1 MVLITRLNIIMNKEL
16 IEAFELYEKMIEEK
30 LDQKEYDLSL
40 KRRLYAGLFLFF
52 VTYSILITIGLI
64 VDIFNV

>member
-1 MVLITRLNIIMNKEL
+1 MNKDL
-16 IEAFELYEKMIEEK
+16 LEAFKLYEKMIEEK

-52 VTYSILITIGLI
+52 VTYSVLITIGLI
-64 VDIFNV
+64 VDMCNI

>member
-1 MVLITRLNIIMNKEL
+1 MNKEL
-16 IEAFELYEKMIEEK
+16 IEAFKLYEKMIEEK
-30 LDQKEYDLSL
+30 ADQKEFDLSL

-64 VDIFNV
+64 VDMCNI

>member
-1 MVLITRLNIIMNKEL
+1 MNKEL
-16 IEAFELYEKMIEEK
+16 IEAFKLYEKMIEEK
-30 LDQKEYDLSL
+30 ADQKEFDLSL

-64 VDIFNV
+64 VDMFNV

>member
-1 MVLITRLNIIMNKEL
+1 MNKDL
-16 IEAFELYEKMIEEK
+16 LEAFELYEKMIEEK

-52 VTYSILITIGLI
+52 VTYSVLITIGLI
-64 VDIFNV
+64 VDMCNI

>member
-1 MVLITRLNIIMNKEL
+1 MNKDL
-16 IEAFELYEKMIEEK
+16 LEAFKLYEKMIEEK

-52 VTYSILITIGLI
+52 VTYSVLITIGLI
-64 VDIFNV
+64 VDMCSI

>member
-1 MVLITRLNIIMNKEL
+1 MNKEL
-16 IEAFELYEKMIEEK
+16 IEAFKLYEKMIEEK

-52 VTYSILITIGLI
+52 VTYSVLITIGLI
-64 VDIFNV
+64 VDMCNI